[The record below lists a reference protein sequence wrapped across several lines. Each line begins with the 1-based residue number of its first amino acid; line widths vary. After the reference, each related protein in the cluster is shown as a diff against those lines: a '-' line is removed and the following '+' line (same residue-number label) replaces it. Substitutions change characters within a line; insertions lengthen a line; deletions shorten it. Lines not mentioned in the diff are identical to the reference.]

1 MAAIV
6 VCTTIA
12 PGVWDPNSTENTVED
27 DRAIEE
33 ILDATQIAEERRLAA
48 EEEQAAIPVDPFQWA
63 ELHVGGGW

>member
-33 ILDATQIAEERRLAA
+33 ILDATQIAEERRLI
-48 EEEQAAIPVDPFQWA
+48 EEQTKVDPWYAFA
-63 ELHVGGGW
+63 DKAFEGGGW